1 MTRQWVESRQYVT
14 EKHVQ
19 NGKKLIDLLYLA
31 RGTRAPL
38 SSVRH
43 ILFEGQLVKWVELQI
58 PHDNEWDNLI
68 KCKYNTFHYNFPS
81 QLLRISFVLVFIFAA
96 VSPGRVVWRYNIYK
110 LRSVA
115 ILSYELWVLSIMIQ
129 SLTSII

>member
-1 MTRQWVESRQYVT
+1 MKRNVILQWLGYNWILNFPSLYWTHWISLVT
-14 EKHVQ
+14 LRVF
-19 NGKKLIDLLYLA
+19 NVIYWYLQCTSPSA
-31 RGTRAPL
+31 LVLRGGGL
-38 SSVRH
+38 
-43 ILFEGQLVKWVELQI
+43 GQERRR
-58 PHDNEWDNLI
+58 DNLI